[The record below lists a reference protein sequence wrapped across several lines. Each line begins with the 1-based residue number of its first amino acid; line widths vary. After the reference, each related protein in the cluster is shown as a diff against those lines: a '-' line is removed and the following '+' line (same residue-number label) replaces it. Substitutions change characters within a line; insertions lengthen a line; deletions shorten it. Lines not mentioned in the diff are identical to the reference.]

1 MPMFRVLAASALVLL
16 TLSTQAQAQT
26 STDWSAYDELQ
37 IGTQPNQASNAI
49 NRFQPARFSVGPVT
63 LNGEYALLVSPQ
75 QIGAAWRY

>member
-16 TLSTQAQAQT
+16 TQSLQAQAQT
-26 STDWSAYDELQ
+26 SADWSAYNKLQ
-37 IGTQPNQASNAI
+37 IGTQPNQASSAI

-75 QIGAAWRY
+75 QFGAALRY